1 MGMYMKIVLSVL
13 IMTLT
18 LLVCSHPRHAT
29 SAGESMFTEFPEQ
42 INMCPKINIYKQSRV
57 GVFRFSEPSYASG
70 TGRAAA
76 EAVVY
81 DLIRRGVFS
90 CVINEVKQGN
100 IGTVNSMDLAR
111 SNGYDLI
118 ITGEV
123 LNYFDGSELLPSSV
137 NERIHVVHVPTHR
150 ILWTATAKSTA
161 APSFSTDFLLFQTKG
176 EPAKPAK
183 ELLQRNAAKF
193 SNMLISRP
201 SQTGSADGSTDIFLS
216 SHRSAIK
223 GLQKQNDELHT
234 QNDLLE
240 HQLWK
245 EIAEGEGLRGKLD
258 DLSIQ
263 ADQLEKQLREEI
275 ERGEITLKRYKAKT
289 IINIDDSIC
298 FDSGSAVLKKG
309 AKKYLAKISKT
320 LKKFPDNN
328 IRVEGHTDGVPIRS
342 RKFSSNWEL
351 SSARALA
358 VLRYLLD
365 KSDISPGK
373 LSATGYGKH
382 HPIASNDSPEN
393 KRMNRRV
400 DIVIVPSES

>member
-1 MGMYMKIVLSVL
+1 MGIYMKVLLSVL
-13 IMTLT
+13 IMTLM
-18 LLVCSHPRHAT
+18 LLGCSLPRHTT
-29 SAGESMFTEFPEQ
+29 SAGESMLVEFPEQ
-42 INMCPKINIYKQSRV
+42 IDMRPKINIYKQSRV

-70 TGRAAA
+70 AGRAAA

-90 CVINEVKQGN
+90 CIINEVKQGD
-100 IGTVNSMDLAR
+100 IGTVSRMDLAR

-123 LNYFDGSELLPSSV
+123 LYYFDGSELLPSSV

-150 ILWTATAKSTA
+150 ILWSAAAKTTAH
-161 APSFSTDFLLFQTKG
+161 PSFSTDFLLFQAKG
-176 EPAKPAK
+176 KPAKPAK

-193 SNMLISRP
+193 SNMLISWP
-201 SQTGSADGSTDIFLS
+201 PQTGSAEGNTDIFLS
-216 SHRSAIK
+216 AHRSAVT
-223 GLQKQNDELHT
+223 GLQTQIDALHA

-245 EIAEGEGLRGKLD
+245 EIAEGKGLQKKVDG
-258 DLSIQ
+258 LSIQ

-275 ERGEITLKRYKAKT
+275 ERGEITLKRYKVKT

-309 AKKYLAKISKT
+309 AKKSLAKISET

-328 IRVEGHTDGVPIRS
+328 IRVEGHTDDVPIRS
-342 RKFSSNWEL
+342 WEFFSNWEL

-365 KSDISPGK
+365 KSDISPGR
-373 LSATGYGKH
+373 LSATGYGEH
-382 HPIASNDSPEN
+382 HPIAPNDSPGN

-400 DIVIVPSES
+400 DIVIVPRES